1 MFLRKNLTLVQA
13 VVQLETIFYPQL
25 ETSIRQLSID
35 AMVLAASDEKELR
48 FLDILS
54 ELQSELTMLQQMDL
68 TVFLP
73 KLKLVSDCSQIQEEE
88 NNQLMNSFERVSA
101 KRRKVINQTLE
112 LKSLCN
118 NFMSKSRWTESKLK
132 SCKSLFQFYSYLIEY
147 NNFQELTLSPL
158 IYSQLG
164 NSIFIN

>member
-1 MFLRKNLTLVQA
+1 

-25 ETSIRQLSID
+25 ESSIRQLSID
-35 AMVLAASDEKELR
+35 AMVLAASDDKELR

-88 NNQLMNSFERVSA
+88 NNQLKNSFERVSA

>member
-1 MFLRKNLTLVQA
+1 MFFRKNLTLVQA

-25 ETSIRQLSID
+25 ESSIRQLSID
-35 AMVLAASDEKELR
+35 AMVLAASDDKELR

-88 NNQLMNSFERVSA
+88 NNQLKNSFERVSA

>member
-1 MFLRKNLTLVQA
+1 MFFRKNLTLVQA

-25 ETSIRQLSID
+25 ESSIRQLSID
-35 AMVLAASDEKELR
+35 AMVLAASDDKELR